1 MSQAQMLRCGIVF
14 GPGRLSAGNLSMAQ
28 LAANLSR
35 VVGSMVVDRTALA
48 GNFELTLEY
57 APDPNMG
64 GRGDFQGLPPP
75 LSSERPP
82 IEGASIFS
90 ALQEQL
96 GLKLES
102 TKGPVDVLVIDRAHT
117 PTPD

>member
-1 MSQAQMLRCGIVF
+1 
-14 GPGRLSAGNLSMAQ
+14 MAQ
-28 LAANLSR
+28 LATNLSR
-35 VVGSMVVDRTALA
+35 IVGGIVVDKTNLA

-57 APDPNMG
+57 AADPNMG

-75 LSSERPP
+75 LAGAGPERPATDSP
-82 IEGASIFS
+82 SIFS

-102 TKGPVDVLVIDRAHT
+102 TKGPVDVLVIDRAEK